1 MEEGR
6 SLIDEFQAQMYKKLK
21 NSVRGY
27 VRFNYNPDT
36 DTYKLTISRKG
47 VVFRYKIDNVTDA
60 LMHGETTDNY
70 ITSIL
75 KMYSNVI
82 HNKIFFRDKR
92 EDKTLCR

>member
-27 VRFNYNPDT
+27 VRFNYKPDT
-36 DTYKLTISRKG
+36 DTYRLTISRKG
-47 VVFRYKIDNVTDA
+47 VVFRYKINNVTDA
-60 LMHGETTDNY
+60 LMRGETTDDY
-70 ITSIL
+70 IASIL

>member
-27 VRFNYNPDT
+27 VRFNYNPET
-36 DTYKLTISRKG
+36 DTYRLNISRKG
-47 VVFRYKIDNVTDA
+47 VMFRYKIENVTDA
-60 LMHGETTDNY
+60 LMRGETTDDY

>member
-1 MEEGR
+1 MEEK

-21 NSVRGY
+21 NTVRGY
-27 VRFNYNPDT
+27 VRFNYRPET
-36 DTYKLTISRKG
+36 DTYRVTISRKG

-60 LMHGETTDNY
+60 LMHGETTDDY
-70 ITSIL
+70 IASIL